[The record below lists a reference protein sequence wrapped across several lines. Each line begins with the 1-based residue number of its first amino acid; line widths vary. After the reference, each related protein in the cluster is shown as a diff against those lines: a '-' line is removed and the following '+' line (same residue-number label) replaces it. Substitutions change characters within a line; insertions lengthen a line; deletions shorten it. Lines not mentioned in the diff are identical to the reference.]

1 MDRTTP
7 RSFPF
12 LPPSRPAIVPA
23 LRGWCNG
30 RHQRWS
36 RRATHMNFATTRG
49 TGKGRFLARRVLSG
63 LSKPDRLDKM
73 YTARKDMD
81 AFFRGWIRL
90 SL

>member
-1 MDRTTP
+1 
-7 RSFPF
+7 
-12 LPPSRPAIVPA
+12 
-23 LRGWCNG
+23 
-30 RHQRWS
+30 
-36 RRATHMNFATTRG
+36 MNFATTRG

-90 SL
+90 SP